1 MVASRREGN
10 VMIGGAGSVAR
21 NDSYWQAVSDGAI
34 ISYGKHEDLLSKVG
48 SRWLFKK
55 RIITHAWRKPAA

>member
-1 MVASRREGN
+1 
-10 VMIGGAGSVAR
+10 MIGGAGSVAR